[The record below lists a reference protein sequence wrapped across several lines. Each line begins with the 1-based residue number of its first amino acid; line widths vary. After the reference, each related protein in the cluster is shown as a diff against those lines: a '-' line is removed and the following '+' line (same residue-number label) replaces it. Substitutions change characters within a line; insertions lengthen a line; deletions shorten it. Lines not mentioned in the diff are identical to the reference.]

1 MKLINLVT
9 NIFEMRVKFAF
20 YSITT
25 DFFYH
30 RRDSPKFEDLSKELG
45 RRLSEMIIEE
55 FASEEESA
63 NELTVP
69 KKPFSKSASE
79 SR

>member
-1 MKLINLVT
+1 MTTISLKQFDV
-9 NIFEMRVKFAF
+9 IFH
-20 YSITT
+20 
-25 DFFYH
+25 H

-55 FASEEESA
+55 FASEEENT

>member
-1 MKLINLVT
+1 MT
-9 NIFEMRVKFAF
+9 FA
-20 YSITT
+20 
-25 DFFYH
+25 H
-30 RRDSPKFEDLSKELG
+30 RRDSPKFEDLSKELS

-55 FASEEESA
+55 FASEEEST